1 MRITR
6 FITQANRVEI
16 LKIVE
21 YLPLGAW
28 VEIVDDP
35 QTMKQR
41 RLMYALLGEL
51 SHQLEHCGEKYD
63 KEAWKAAFL
72 KASGRRLEFMPA
84 LDGEGVVAIGYHSS
98 RLGKAEMSDLIERI
112 YEYGAR
118 YGVVFPGPK
127 GSAA

>member
-6 FITQANRVEI
+6 FITQANR
-16 LKIVE
+16 
-21 YLPLGAW
+21 